1 MGGKPGVTTLD
12 SLMSS
17 LGSVL
22 LMWFVYTFISTKVS
36 RLDRT
41 FATAKVDANAPD
53 CNRTDDLQP
62 SVEMFMKHVDWNI
75 DNDNKQRFGSENAS

>member
-1 MGGKPGVTTLD
+1 MGGKHGGKTLD

-22 LMWFVYTFISTKVS
+22 LMWFVYPLLSTKVS

-41 FATAKVDANAPD
+41 CAIAKFDANAID
-53 CNRTDDLQP
+53 CNRT
-62 SVEMFMKHVDWNI
+62 
-75 DNDNKQRFGSENAS
+75 G